1 MNKGD
6 IVLVPFPF
14 TDLSQNK
21 LRPTVVLWSTSTSND
36 VTLCFISSQSIE
48 NLSEGEFI
56 IHPSDTEFRNTGL
69 KVVSKVRVT
78 RIVTIE
84 RSLILRR
91 LGKLS
96 SKHVQQLNLAR
107 IQVFRLLD
115 SLQTDV

>member
-1 MNKGD
+1 VNKGD
-6 IVLVPFPF
+6 
-14 TDLSQNK
+14 
-21 LRPTVVLWSTSTSND
+21 
-36 VTLCFISSQSIE
+36 IE
-48 NLSEGEFI
+48 NLSEGEFL

-78 RIVTIE
+78 RIITIE

-96 SKHVQQLNLAR
+96 SKHIQQLNLSM